1 MAKSEKLFFI
11 KTMKEKTKLLPVLEE
26 RDLVIIVDN
35 RREFSLHPLAARE
48 WKRMKEK
55 AKGEGV
61 DLQIVSAFRS
71 IARQAEIIEEK
82 RKKGIQE
89 AEIFRV
95 SAPPGFSEHH
105 SGRAIDINTEGY
117 EPLEEDFENSKAF
130 MWLLKHAAR
139 FGFRLSYPRKNKY
152 YIAYEPWHWF
162 HERSVQ
168 SGT

>member
-1 MAKSEKLFFI
+1 LAKSEKLFFI

-55 AKGEGV
+55 AKAEGV

-95 SAPPGFSEHH
+95 SAPPVLASITPVGQSISTQRVMNHLK
-105 SGRAIDINTEGY
+105 RILKTRR
-117 EPLEEDFENSKAF
+117 PLC
-130 MWLLKHAAR
+130 
-139 FGFRLSYPRKNKY
+139 GC
-152 YIAYEPWHWF
+152 
-162 HERSVQ
+162 
-168 SGT
+168 

>member
-1 MAKSEKLFFI
+1 
-11 KTMKEKTKLLPVLEE
+11 MKEKTKLFPVLEE

-35 RREFSLHPLAARE
+35 RREFSLHPLAARD

-55 AKGEGV
+55 AKAEGV

-95 SAPPGFSEHH
+95 SALPGFSEHH

-117 EPLEEDFENSKAF
+117 EPLEEDFENSSAF
-130 MWLLKHAAR
+130 IWLLKHAAR

-152 YIAYEPWHWF
+152 CIAYEPWHWF
-162 HERSVQ
+162 HERSARL
-168 SGT
+168 TEEE